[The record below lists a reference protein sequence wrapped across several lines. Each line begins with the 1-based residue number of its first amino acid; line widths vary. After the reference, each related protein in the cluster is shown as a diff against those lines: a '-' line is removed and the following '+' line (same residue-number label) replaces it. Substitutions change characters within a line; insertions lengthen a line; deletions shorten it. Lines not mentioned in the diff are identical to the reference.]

1 MKRTLLF
8 VMMFGLACPCL
19 ARTSSIADNPMEGAA
34 DYYDRHAEGWYW
46 YHDPELERE
55 PEEEP
60 ETPKPAPAPATP
72 TPPAA
77 LSAAWVREML
87 PKYKDLAWDN
97 PTPENVEAYFLLQRF
112 AMDRS
117 QRFAQVAERVVTGNP
132 YLDETNRRPSASYA
146 IPYVDRQAGN
156 AEEELLAKMTTKVGL
171 FFFFKSNCP
180 YCEAQAP
187 LIKTLE
193 EQGFDVL
200 AVSVD
205 GGALQSTEFAH
216 TRINSGQA
224 EQLGVTATPALF
236 LVSDQGE
243 FSALGQGL
251 MSLPDIKRRILLA
264 AARSGW
270 ITEEDFN
277 TTRPIMQPNDQEH
290 NLSVQLPRMLQA
302 QNTQQ
307 TQPNDPR
314 PAKQVVRADGFI
326 EPKDLLSLLNPN
338 RLSGDLTDEQK

>member
-1 MKRTLLF
+1 
-8 VMMFGLACPCL
+8 MMFGLAWPCL
-19 ARTSSIADNPMEGAA
+19 ARTSSISDNPMAGAA

-46 YHDPELERE
+46 YHDPE
-55 PEEEP
+55 PEEDIKEEP
-60 ETPKPAPAPATP
+60 EKPIEVTPATQP
-72 TPPAA
+72 TQPQPPAA

-87 PKYKDLAWDN
+87 PKYKDLAWDD
-97 PTPENVEAYFLLQRF
+97 PSPENVEAYFLLQRF

-117 QRFAQVAERVVTGNP
+117 QRFAQVAERVVMGNP

-156 AEEELLAKMTTKVGL
+156 AEDELLAKMTSKVGL

-187 LIKTLE
+187 LIKNLE
-193 EQGFDVL
+193 QQGFDIL
-200 AVSVD
+200 AISID
-205 GGALQSTEFAH
+205 GGPLQSAEFEH
-216 TRINSGQA
+216 TRVNSGQA
-224 EQLGVTATPALF
+224 EKLGVTATPALF
-236 LVSDQGE
+236 LVSDKGE

-290 NLSVQLPRMLQA
+290 NLSIQLPRMLEA
-302 QNTQQ
+302 QNTQ
-307 TQPNDPR
+307 TQQDNPQPT
-314 PAKQVVRADGFI
+314 KQMVQANGFI

-338 RLSGDLTDEQK
+338 RLSGDLKDDQE